1 VTTIDTVTPAVPIA
15 HQAVARL
22 RRDVIEGT
30 FAPGVKLKMDV
41 LQSLY
46 GFSSSPLRE
55 ALSQLAHEGLVRAD
69 AGRGFRVTPMSVSDF
84 RDIAETR
91 LLIDPAALEKSID
104 AGDEEWE
111 SSVVASYYRLEKVE
125 QRLGDGPVVLDAEWS
140 HLHKQ
145 FHMTLIAACPSERLR
160 QYSSRL
166 FDQAERYRRASAQHR
181 RRPRNKS
188 REHEAIK
195 NATLDRDA
203 GRAGELLK
211 QHISRT
217 LDDVE
222 NWIRSTS

>member
-1 VTTIDTVTPAVPIA
+1 MTTIDTVTPAVPIA
-15 HQAVARL
+15 HQAAAQL
-22 RRDVIEGT
+22 RRDIIEGT
-30 FAPGVKLKMDV
+30 FAPGSKLKMDV

-69 AGRGFRVTPMSVSDF
+69 ARRGFRVTPISVPDF
-84 RDIAETR
+84 RDIAESR

-125 QRLGDGPVVLDAEWS
+125 QRLGDGPVVLDDQWAE
-140 HLHKQ
+140 LHKQ

-166 FDQAERYRRASAQHR
+166 FDQAERYRRASALHR
-181 RRPRNKS
+181 QRPRNKS

-195 NATLDRDA
+195 DATLERDA
-203 GRAGELLK
+203 DRACELLR

-217 LDDVE
+217 LQDVE
-222 NWIRSTS
+222 NWIRSAT